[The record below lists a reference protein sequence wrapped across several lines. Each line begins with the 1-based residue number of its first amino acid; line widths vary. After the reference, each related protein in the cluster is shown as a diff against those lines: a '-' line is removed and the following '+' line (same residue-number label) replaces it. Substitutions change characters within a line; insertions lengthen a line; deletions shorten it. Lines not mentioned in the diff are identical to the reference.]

1 MSQYIFGEIDVP
13 RLDQDTSPITPYD
26 MSRSMRL
33 NSNNALVQA
42 IYSFIN
48 QHIEIARK
56 KLVDAERKRKSSEE
70 AKKLDQQANEIARV
84 INEDFNDYRQ
94 KVAKAK
100 AQLGTVNNADEWQ
113 DAQGQNEDELL
124 HGGDIPARLVSPVGA
139 PGSNGDGAVIND
151 EEPRLLQPFVEP
163 GDENSEH
170 KGHPAGEDDSP
181 QERKNNKAR
190 ASNGFNI
197 KFSELGENEP
207 RARYARDER
216 TIFINLEH
224 PQFVAAQSL
233 SSTEDIAFRRLSY
246 EVAFAEYAIALS
258 VELAARGEYLDPSDP
273 IYDIHETLNRVARKG
288 AALYAK

>member
-1 MSQYIFGEIDVP
+1 VP

-33 NSNNALVQA
+33 NANNTLVQA

-48 QHIEIARK
+48 RHIEIARK
-56 KLVDAERKRKSSEE
+56 KLVDAERERKASEE
-70 AKKLDQQANEIARV
+70 AKKLDQQASEIARV

-100 AQLGTVNNADEWQ
+100 ARLGAANDVDEWQ
-113 DAQGQNEDELL
+113 DAQGQNEEELL
-124 HGGDIPARLVSPVGA
+124 IGGDIPADLVSEVGA
-139 PGSNGDGAVIND
+139 PGSNGDGVVINN
-151 EEPRLLQPFVEP
+151 EEPRLLQPIVES
-163 GDENSEH
+163 GGENSEH
-170 KGHPAGEDDSP
+170 KGHLAGGDDSSND
-181 QERKNNKAR
+181 RKNLKNR

-233 SSTEDIAFRRLSY
+233 SSAEDIAFRRLSY